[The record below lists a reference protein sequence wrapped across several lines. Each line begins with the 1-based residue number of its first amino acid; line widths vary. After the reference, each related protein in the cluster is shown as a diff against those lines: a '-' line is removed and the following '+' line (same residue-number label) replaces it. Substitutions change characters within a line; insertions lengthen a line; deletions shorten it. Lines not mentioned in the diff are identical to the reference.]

1 MKYFIYLQ
9 YDGTN
14 YHGWQTQPDAVSV
27 QETIEKG
34 LSMLLRRQIFIVGA
48 GRTDAGVHASQM
60 VAHFALT
67 DTQRE
72 VEDNEQATNV
82 VQTADANSATPVAPA
97 QEAVTQEV
105 QGAEAATEATQQP
118 KERTEEELK
127 TLTFKLNQVLPEDIV
142 IQKIIPVRDE
152 AHARFSPLSRTYRY
166 YITNHKTLYNR
177 NYAMRVFEPL
187 DVELMNHACAKLFC
201 YEDFTSFSKLHTDT
215 KTNNCKIMDA
225 YWETRKQKVADGW
238 AYDYVFT
245 IRADRFLRNMVRA
258 IVGTLLQVGRH
269 KMTVQEFAQ
278 VIERKDRCT
287 AGDSVAAKGLF
298 LEEIE
303 YPPSIFFDENNE

>member
-14 YHGWQTQPDAVSV
+14 YHGWQTQPDAITV
-27 QETIEKG
+27 QETIEQK

-67 DTQRE
+67 ENQAERE
-72 VEDNEQATNV
+72 PE
-82 VQTADANSATPVAPA
+82 
-97 QEAVTQEV
+97 EAE
-105 QGAEAATEATQQP
+105 ERTEATDFEVQP
-118 KERTEEELK
+118 EVVTEKEATSADIAPEGKTSAPLELSAEELK

-152 AHARFSPLSRTYRY
+152 AHARFSPISRTYRY
-166 YITNHKTLYNR
+166 YITTHKALYNR
-177 NYAMRVFEPL
+177 DFVMRMYEPL
-187 DVELMNHACAKLFC
+187 DIEMMNHACAKLFC

-215 KTNNCKIMDA
+215 KTNNCKIMEA
-225 YWETRKQKVADGW
+225 YWTARPAEKTVEGW
-238 AYDYVFT
+238 EYDYVFT
-245 IRADRFLRNMVRA
+245 IKADRFLRNMVRA
-258 IVGTLLQVGRH
+258 IVGTLIQVGRH
-269 KMTVQEFAQ
+269 RMTIQEFAQ
-278 VIERKDRCT
+278 VIEQKNRCT
-287 AGDSVAAKGLF
+287 AGDSVPAKGLF

-303 YPPSIFFDENNE
+303 YPEDIFFGEEQ

>member
-14 YHGWQTQPDAVSV
+14 YHGWQTQPDAVTV
-27 QETIEKG
+27 QETIEKN
-34 LSMLLRRQIFIVGA
+34 LSMLLRREVFIVGA

-67 DTQRE
+67 EGQQQRE
-72 VEDNEQATNV
+72 PEDEEIAAPSQPVPSTLELS
-82 VQTADANSATPVAPA
+82 AD
-97 QEAVTQEV
+97 
-105 QGAEAATEATQQP
+105 
-118 KERTEEELK
+118 ELK

-142 IQKIIPVRDE
+142 IQKIIPVKDE

-166 YITNHKTLYNR
+166 YISNHKTLYNR
-177 NYAMRVFEPL
+177 NYVMRMYEPL
-187 DVELMNHACAKLFC
+187 DVEMMNHACAKLFC

-215 KTNNCKIMDA
+215 KTNNCKIMEA
-225 YWETRKQKVADGW
+225 YWESHARRTEVGW
-238 AYDYVFT
+238 DYDYVFT
-245 IRADRFLRNMVRA
+245 IKADRFLRNMVRA

-269 KMTVQEFAQ
+269 KMTIQEFAQ

-287 AGDSVAAKGLF
+287 AGDSVPAKGLF

-303 YPPSIFFDENNE
+303 YPENIFFESEEED